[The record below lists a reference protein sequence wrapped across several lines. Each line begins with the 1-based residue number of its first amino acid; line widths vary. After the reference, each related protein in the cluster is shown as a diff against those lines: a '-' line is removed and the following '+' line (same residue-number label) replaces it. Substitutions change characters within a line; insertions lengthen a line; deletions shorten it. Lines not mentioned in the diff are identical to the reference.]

1 MFIDAWEIARAHS
14 GPDTEDTMR
23 EPPVRLPPL
32 KLERRGGI
40 VREVAFFLIAFATMF
55 GGAFL
60 ALDLIV

>member
-1 MFIDAWEIARAHS
+1 
-14 GPDTEDTMR
+14 MR
-23 EPPVRLPPL
+23 ELPVRLPPL

-40 VREVAFFLIAFATMF
+40 VREVAFFLIAFVAMF

>member
-1 MFIDAWEIARAHS
+1 
-14 GPDTEDTMR
+14 MR